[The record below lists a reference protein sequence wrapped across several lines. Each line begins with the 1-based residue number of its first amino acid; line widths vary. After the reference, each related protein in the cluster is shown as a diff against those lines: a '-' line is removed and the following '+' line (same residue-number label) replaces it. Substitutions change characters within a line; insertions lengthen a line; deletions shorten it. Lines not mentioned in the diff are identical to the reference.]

1 MAIIMQDDPIN
12 GKVLQKRLQ
21 SNGHQV
27 AHASNGQ
34 EVTGAISG
42 IEIST
47 AVQWRF
53 SEHPLGHDAR
63 GVLTKGISECL

>member
-34 EVTGAISG
+34 EVTGAISADQDFDCG
-42 IEIST
+42 LMDI
-47 AVQWRF
+47 Q
-53 SEHPLGHDAR
+53 
-63 GVLTKGISECL
+63 